1 MKADLEKVKK
11 QARDLREYKES
22 PRSPR
27 ETLSGYALAARALD
41 KCRAALVGWQ
51 GDYLSNC
58 PLDQRWLRF
67 AGIDYEA
74 FRGFVATGATDVEV
88 AKWIGEHAKK
98 RPQGE
103 IDAWNRREGAVCL
116 S

>member
-1 MKADLEKVKK
+1 MKADLDKVKK
-11 QARDLREYKES
+11 LARDLREDKQR

-27 ETLSGYALAARALD
+27 EKLGSYALAARALD

-58 PLDQRWLRF
+58 PLDQRWLKF

-74 FRGFVATGATDVEV
+74 FRGFVATGATDDEV
-88 AKWIGEHAKK
+88 DKWIGEHAKK
-98 RPQGE
+98 RSPAE
-103 IDAWNRREGAVCL
+103 VDVWNQREGAVSL

>member
-11 QARDLREYKES
+11 LARDLRQDKEV

-27 ETLSGYALAARALD
+27 ETLGGYALAARAVD

-74 FRGFVATGATDVEV
+74 FRGIVATGATDAEV
-88 AKWIGEHAKK
+88 SEWIGNHAKK
-98 RPQGE
+98 RTPAE
-103 IDAWNRREGAVCL
+103 IDAWNRREGSVSL